1 VNLSRGGARFSVQR
15 RASAHRGLAQPE
27 GRAGTLKRA
36 PLLLVLL
43 AAAAPA
49 QSPDGLFLSKCGPC
63 HNNANS
69 VNAPLPDT
77 LRKMTWK
84 AVLTALET
92 GKMATIGAALP
103 PNQRE
108 VIAKFIGRPE
118 APLIPPAAVCP
129 EAKGSPGAPAW
140 NGWADAA
147 NTRFQPAKTAG
158 LTPTNTP
165 RLKLKWS
172 FAFPGVTTAF
182 GNPTVFGGRIF
193 VGAADGAVY
202 SLDARS
208 GCVYWTYVATA
219 GVRVAPLISAN
230 GRTAYFGDLRG
241 YVYAVNSI
249 NGSLQWKVRAEDHP
263 LAVITGSPKLDG
275 NRLYV
280 PVSGRD
286 ESIAAITPTY
296 ECCTLRGSVVALDT
310 ATGRKIWQAYTVQE
324 KPKATGQNAKGAKTW
339 GPSGAVPW
347 SSPTLDLQKRIL
359 YVGTGVNYSLPPTNT
374 SDAIVAF
381 DMETGRL
388 LWTRQFTESDTYNF
402 SCNAGN
408 DKTNCPRDPFV
419 DVDFGSSG
427 ILRSLPSGKRIL
439 VVSDKG
445 GTVYGIDPDEQG
457 KILWKQKIASGGLN
471 GGFMWGGASDEQ
483 GVAYLGISDFTAGKP
498 EVGGG
503 LIALRLATGD
513 RVWMTPA
520 PKPTC
525 LAVPGC
531 SPAQPAPVTVI
542 PGVAFLG
549 SWDGH
554 IRAYETK
561 AGAIIWDFDTVKDF
575 KAVNGPA
582 HGGSINSMAPAI
594 AGGMLYITSGYSGTA
609 LPGNVLLAFSIDGR

>member
-1 VNLSRGGARFSVQR
+1 
-15 RASAHRGLAQPE
+15 
-27 GRAGTLKRA
+27 
-36 PLLLVLL
+36 
-43 AAAAPA
+43 
-49 QSPDGLFLSKCGPC
+49 
-63 HNNANS
+63 
-69 VNAPLPDT
+69 
-77 LRKMTWK
+77 
-84 AVLTALET
+84 
-92 GKMATIGAALP
+92 
-103 PNQRE
+103 
-108 VIAKFIGRPE
+108 
-118 APLIPPAAVCP
+118 
-129 EAKGSPGAPAW
+129 
-140 NGWADAA
+140 
-147 NTRFQPAKTAG
+147 
-158 LTPTNTP
+158 
-165 RLKLKWS
+165 
-172 FAFPGVTTAF
+172 
-182 GNPTVFGGRIF
+182 
-193 VGAADGAVY
+193 
-202 SLDARS
+202 
-208 GCVYWTYVATA
+208 
-219 GVRVAPLISAN
+219 
-230 GRTAYFGDLRG
+230 
-241 YVYAVNSI
+241 
-249 NGSLQWKVRAEDHP
+249 
-263 LAVITGSPKLDG
+263 
-275 NRLYV
+275 
-280 PVSGRD
+280 
-286 ESIAAITPTY
+286 
-296 ECCTLRGSVVALDT
+296 VVALDT
-310 ATGRKIWQAYTVQE
+310 ATGKKIWQAYTVQQE
-324 KPKATGQNAKGAKTW
+324 PKITGQNAKGAKTW

-347 SSPTLDLQKRIL
+347 SSPTLDLQKRVL
-359 YVGTGVNYSLPPTNT
+359 YIGTGVNYSQPPTNT

-388 LWTRQFTESDTYNF
+388 LWTRQFTESDAYNF

-427 ILRSLPSGKRIL
+427 ILRSLPGGKRVL
-439 VVSDKG
+439 VASDKG

-457 KILWKQKIASGGLN
+457 KILWKQKIASGSLN

-513 RVWMTPA
+513 RLWMTPA
-520 PKPTC
+520 PTPTC

-582 HGGSINSMAPAI
+582 HGGSINSMAPVI